1 MTAQCAGSGRTRYRS
16 KGVIPLDEHD
26 LLAMKSQMDKET
38 AANAAEHASF
48 KRRLD
53 NLEEA
58 GKERTE
64 MLLAIQ
70 RQGTAIENIGKK
82 VGEIAVSVGK
92 VEKRVDEIENE
103 PAESFKKL
111 KYEILKYVVMAVV
124 GVIVGYFIKA

>member
-1 MTAQCAGSGRTRYRS
+1 MN
-16 KGVIPLDEHD
+16 EHD
-26 LLAMKSQMDKET
+26 FIELKGQVDRET
-38 AANAAEHASF
+38 AANETEHASF
-48 KRRLD
+48 RRRLD

-92 VEKRVDEIENE
+92 VEKRVDEIEQE
-103 PAESFKKL
+103 PADQYKKL
-111 KYEILKYVVMAVV
+111 KYEAIKYVMLAVL
-124 GVIVGYFIKA
+124 GALVGYFIKGA

>member
-1 MTAQCAGSGRTRYRS
+1 MN
-16 KGVIPLDEHD
+16 EHD
-26 LLAMKSQMDKET
+26 LLEMKAQVDAET
-38 AANAAEHASF
+38 AANKAEHASF
-48 KRRLD
+48 RRRLD

-82 VGEIAVSVGK
+82 VGEIAVSVGN

-103 PAESFKKL
+103 PADQYKKL
-111 KYEILKYVVMAVV
+111 KYEIIKYIVMAVV
-124 GVIVGYFIKA
+124 GAFVGYFIKGA

>member
-1 MTAQCAGSGRTRYRS
+1 
-16 KGVIPLDEHD
+16 
-26 LLAMKSQMDKET
+26 
-38 AANAAEHASF
+38 
-48 KRRLD
+48 
-53 NLEEA
+53 
-58 GKERTE
+58 